1 MLLSKTYETWDEE
14 DLEHGDTDKKG
25 FVFQDENYSF
35 KDLLDELKDE
45 YYLDLN
51 CSNINHSDSIS
62 YCGDL
67 DYISGDKQVLTL
79 HFNGTDR
86 QKKYWIKALK
96 IHLEIKD

>member
-1 MLLSKTYETWDEE
+1 MLLSKTYETWSQD
-14 DLEHGDTDKKG
+14 DLEHGD
-25 FVFQDENYSF
+25 
-35 KDLLDELKDE
+35 
-45 YYLDLN
+45 
-51 CSNINHSDSIS
+51 SDSIS

>member
-1 MLLSKTYETWDEE
+1 MLLSTTFETWNQE

-25 FVFQDENYSF
+25 FIFQNEEYSF
-35 KDLLDELKDE
+35 NDLLEELEDECYHHLSNSI
-45 YYLDLN
+45 LDSSTWISTD
-51 CSNINHSDSIS
+51 SNI
-62 YCGDL
+62 
-67 DYISGDKQVLTL
+67 DYRSGEETIYSL

>member
-1 MLLSKTYETWDEE
+1 MLISKTYETWNQD
-14 DLEHGDTDKKG
+14 DIEHGDTDKKG
-25 FVFQDENYSF
+25 FIYQDENYSF

-45 YYLDLN
+45 CYLDLC
-51 CSNINHSDSIS
+51 CSDINQCNSITYYGS
-62 YCGDL
+62 PNYV
-67 DYISGDKQVLTL
+67 SGEVENLTL